1 MLCISENEATY
12 FRHLTILAQTSL
24 CHSVDVKQ
32 PHICLT
38 WSIMM
43 RYWLEVKAALVKLT
57 CYNFFFFFPLCY
69 KMLARYGGFITKT
82 SRVGEMIQ
90 RS

>member
-57 CYNFFFFFPLCY
+57 CYNFFFFFSHCAIKCSLGMVDLSPKRLELG
-69 KMLARYGGFITKT
+69 K
-82 SRVGEMIQ
+82 
-90 RS
+90 